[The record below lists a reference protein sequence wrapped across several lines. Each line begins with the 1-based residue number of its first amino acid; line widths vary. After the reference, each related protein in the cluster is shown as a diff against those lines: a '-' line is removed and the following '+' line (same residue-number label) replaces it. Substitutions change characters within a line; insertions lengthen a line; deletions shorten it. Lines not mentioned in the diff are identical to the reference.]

1 MSRPKSVRRVLTGAW
16 VKTVATNYDRGD
28 LREYPAGTVGRV
40 LGRTYRFHGAVEV
53 LHVRLAGGVVLL
65 LGVTAVEPVEKEA
78 AGEPVLVEG

>member
-40 LGRTYRFHGAVEV
+40 LGRTYRFHASIEV
-53 LHVRLAGGVVLL
+53 LHVRLAGGAVLL
-65 LGVTAVEPVEKEA
+65 LGVTAVEPVDAPAKGA
-78 AGEPVLVEG
+78 A